1 MNSRSA
7 IPAYDALLT
16 WCSERGSGSFDEF
29 RTACDYLV
37 LDSRSA
43 MRALS
48 ALGHVEFDR
57 RHRRF
62 ASAPTALAVIPKLPA
77 QLLLTGARPH
87 GVAGEL
93 AAIAGQGG
101 LDVDVSSEGASQF
114 GYGPS
119 TFFVEADP
127 ADASEFCA
135 AAGICFAADAHRR
148 IADCLPLITVD
159 TATVAHTPDT
169 RFPHAIIDPH
179 TFRPR
184 WDLDTDSHTPGLWLY
199 LAFGGTPQIVLLDD
213 QGRGRLVV
221 DNDYGPYL
229 MSRPSAGDAD
239 PADPIIEYRGA
250 NDVLVVNAS
259 APMPTLHARAACLC
273 SGRLPIRR
281 DVAPGVAY
289 QHYVNVDDHTAY
301 QILQSFGIG
310 T

>member
-1 MNSRSA
+1 VSA
-7 IPAYDALLT
+7 PSDIAAYDALLT
-16 WCSERGSGSFDEF
+16 WCSERGSGSFQDF
-29 RTACDYLV
+29 SSACDYLG
-37 LDSRSA
+37 LDGRSA

-48 ALGHVEFDR
+48 GLGHVEFDR
-57 RHRRF
+57 RRRRF

-77 QLLLTGARPH
+77 QMLLTGARPH
-87 GVAGEL
+87 GVAAEL
-93 AAIAGQGG
+93 ATIAGQSA

-135 AAGICFAADAHRR
+135 AAGICFAADAHRL
-148 IADCLPLITVD
+148 IADRLPLITVD
-159 TATVAHTPDT
+159 TATVAHATDT

-179 TFRPR
+179 TFRAR
-184 WDLDTDSHTPGLWLY
+184 WDLDTDSRTPGLWLY
-199 LAFGGTPQIVLLDD
+199 LAFGGSPQIVLLDD
-213 QGRGRLVV
+213 QGRGRLVL

-229 MSRPSAGDAD
+229 MPRPSGNHAD

-259 APMPTLHARAACLC
+259 APLPTLHARAACLC

-301 QILQSFGIG
+301 RILQSLGIA